1 MNWRGKLDSIPNE
14 HSSLSSEWNCNH
26 NEVNFLWGGKK
37 TYAIV
42 RWDNFSHANSNMHLV
57 KSRVSLSAN
66 NIRTII
72 EINIKLFDCK
82 AWSMRKTYMWKKKYY
97 STFMMTSPSPIWSIQ
112 QRDFAWV
119 HWLWCFFH
127 LLSAQMVSTQ
137 QRLLARSLGDVCD
150 ARKRGIEVDIS
161 KIRVEI
167 VNHPLFSL
175 SISTEE
181 NAQDWR
187 PTDMSTSTER

>member
-26 NEVNFLWGGKK
+26 NEVNFLWGKK

-82 AWSMRKTYMWKKKYY
+82 AWSMRKTYMWKKKVLQYFHDDITITY
-97 STFMMTSPSPIWSIQ
+97 LIYPKTWFRLSPL
-112 QRDFAWV
+112 A
-119 HWLWCFFH
+119 LMFFH